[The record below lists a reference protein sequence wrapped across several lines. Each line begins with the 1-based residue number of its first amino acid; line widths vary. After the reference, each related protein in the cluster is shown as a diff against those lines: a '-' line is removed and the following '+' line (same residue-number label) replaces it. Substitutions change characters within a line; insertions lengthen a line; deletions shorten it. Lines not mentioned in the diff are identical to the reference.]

1 MLFCERRMQ
10 MVVSFKPERLKR
22 YKDVAMLLIKYG
34 RSDLLSPAGLESSV
48 LPEEIAEEKGTI
60 APAEELAKDL
70 EKLGPTFI
78 KLGQLLSTRADLL
91 PAPYLD
97 ALTRLQ
103 DQIEPFPYEE
113 VERIVSGELGVRIS
127 KAFQEFDPVPLA
139 AASLAQVHR
148 AWMRDGRAVVVKVQR
163 PDIRE
168 LIVGDL
174 DALGEISHFLDL
186 HTELGKRYEFE
197 NMLIQLRKSLLRE
210 LDFTIEANNLHSIAE
225 NLLEFEQ
232 IVIPEPIDDYTTTR
246 VLTMEYIAGKKITAL
261 SPLRLLEVDGASLAD
276 ELFSAY
282 LKQFLVDGI
291 FHADPHP
298 GNVFLTDDD
307 RIALLDLGMVGR
319 VTQTFQDNLLRLMLA
334 ISEGRGDTAAEAAV
348 KMGEAKEGFERRAF
362 DRRIA
367 DLVTENSDAVLSRLN
382 AGKVTLEITKI
393 AADCWFRLPAEFTMF
408 AKALM
413 NLDRVVYT
421 LDPTFDP
428 NAVIRE
434 RANEILDQNI
444 VKSMAP
450 SNLLSSVVDIK
461 EFAEKFPPRVNRIL
475 DQIGN
480 NELRFK
486 VDAID
491 EKVVLEGLQKVAN
504 RITLGLVVAAL
515 IVGAAMLMR
524 VETTWRIFGYPGLA
538 MILFMLAAAAGMVL
552 AFSIVFYDEKRR
564 KKRDRTE

>member
-1 MLFCERRMQ
+1 
-10 MVVSFKPERLKR
+10 MVMSLKPERLKR

-34 RSDLLSPAGLESSV
+34 RSDLLSPAGLENSV
-48 LPEEIAEEKGTI
+48 LPEEIASESGTI

-103 DQIEPFPYEE
+103 DHIEPFPYEE
-113 VERIVSGELGVRIS
+113 VDRIVSSELGVRIS
-127 KAFQEFDPVPLA
+127 KAFEEFDPIPIG

-163 PDIRE
+163 PNIRE

-174 DALGEISHFLDL
+174 EALGEIAHFMDQ

-197 NMLIQLRKSLLRE
+197 NMLVQLRKSLLRE
-210 LDFTIEANNLHSIAE
+210 LDFTIEANNLHTIGE
-225 NLLEFEQ
+225 NLAEFEN
-232 IVIPEPIDDYTTTR
+232 IVIPEPVDDYTTTR
-246 VLTMEYIAGKKITAL
+246 VLTMDFITGKKITDL
-261 SPLRLLEVDGASLAD
+261 SPLRLLEIDGALLAN

-298 GNVFLTDDD
+298 GNVFITDDD
-307 RIALLDLGMVGR
+307 QIALLDLGMVGR
-319 VTQTFQDNLLRLMLA
+319 VTRGFQDNLLRLLLA

-348 KMGEAKEGFERRAF
+348 RMGEAKEGFDRRTF

-367 DLVTENSDAVLSRLN
+367 DLVNENSDAILSRLN
-382 AGKVTLEITKI
+382 AGKVTLEITKVS
-393 AADCWFRLPAEFTMF
+393 ADCWFRLPAEFTMI
-408 AKALM
+408 AKALL

-421 LDPTFDP
+421 VDPTFDP

-434 RANEILDQNI
+434 RANEILERNLL
-444 VKSMAP
+444 KSMAP
-450 SNLLSSVVDIK
+450 SNLISGVVDLK
-461 EFAEKFPPRVNRIL
+461 EFAEKLPSRVNRIL
-475 DQIGN
+475 DAAGN

-486 VDAID
+486 VDTID

-504 RITLGLVVAAL
+504 RITLGLIVAAL
-515 IVGAAMLMR
+515 IVGAALLMR
-524 VETTWRIFGYPGLA
+524 VETSFRILGYPGLA
-538 MILFMLAAAAGMVL
+538 IILFLLAAIAGVVL
-552 AFSIVFYDEKRR
+552 AFSIVFYDVKRI
-564 KKRDRTE
+564 KKPPRLD